1 MNKKNENKLIL
12 ELALYLNNQ
21 LLKEKKITY
30 KMYKSTEDYI
40 LKHLK

>member
-1 MNKKNENKLIL
+1 MNNNKLIL

-40 LKHLK
+40 LKYLNL